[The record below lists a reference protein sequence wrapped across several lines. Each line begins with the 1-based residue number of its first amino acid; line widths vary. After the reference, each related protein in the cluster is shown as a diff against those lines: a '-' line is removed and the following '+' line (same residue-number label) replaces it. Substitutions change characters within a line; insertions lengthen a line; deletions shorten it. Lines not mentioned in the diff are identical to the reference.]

1 MARAPGTPDI
11 PEKTWQAIVFYL
23 AERSV
28 NGYIKRGGDR
38 KLQVSRDVY
47 TKMLFERD
55 FPAIRAIGPDNKRRT
70 IFVQQ
75 DNVGP
80 HVIENCPVVAEAG
93 TEEAWKLQMRCQPAR
108 SPRYERS

>member
-28 NGYIKRGGDR
+28 NGCIKRGAAPAAAKLFGGDR

-75 DNVGP
+75 DNS
-80 HVIENCPVVAEAG
+80 
-93 TEEAWKLQMRCQPAR
+93 LQ
-108 SPRYERS
+108 Y